1 VNIVLGLL
9 IVVVA
14 VGAASALMLFV
25 RRTAPEGSYFSDGD
39 RAAGVFGVLATGF
52 SVLLA
57 FIIVLGYQA
66 FDQARTGAESE
77 AILVAQ
83 QVETAQFFAE
93 PARSLLSGQLVCY
106 GRTVVGPEWQAL
118 ETGTLDAQINP
129 WAGRMF
135 QTVKQVNPQTGVEQS
150 AYDTWTSQTQER
162 ELARNA
168 RIHGAPGLIPAP
180 MWVALY
186 VLAAILFTYLLFFAD
201 SGERAVTQ
209 VLLVS
214 SVTVV
219 VVSSLL
225 LINFFNHPFGTG
237 VGTLKPTAM
246 QRMLDVVEREMPSVG
261 IVVTAPCDGEG
272 RPR

>member
-1 VNIVLGLL
+1 VNIAVGLL
-9 IVVVA
+9 IVILV
-14 VGAASALMLFV
+14 VGAASGLMLLV
-25 RRTAPEGSYFSDGD
+25 RRRAPEGSYFNDGD

-66 FDQARTGAESE
+66 FDDARSGAESE

-83 QVETAQFFAE
+83 QVETAQYFAE

-106 GRTVVGPEWQAL
+106 ARTVVGPEWQAL
-118 ETGTLDAQINP
+118 ETGALDAQINP

-135 QTVKQVNPQTGVEQS
+135 QTTKQVNPQTGVEQS
-150 AYDTWTSQTQER
+150 AYDTWMSQTQER

-168 RIHGAPGLIPAP
+168 RIHGAPGLIPLP
-180 MWVALY
+180 MWVVLY
-186 VLAAILFTYLLFFAD
+186 VLATILFTYMLFFAD
-201 SGERAVTQ
+201 SAERAVTQ
-209 VLLVS
+209 VLLMA

-237 VGTLKPTAM
+237 VGTLEPSAM
-246 QRMLDVVEREMPSVG
+246 ERILHLVESEMPAVG
-261 IVVTAPCDGEG
+261 IDVSPPCDGNG
-272 RPR
+272 NPR

>member
-1 VNIVLGLL
+1 MNIALGLL
-9 IVVVA
+9 IMVVV
-14 VGAASALMLFV
+14 VCAASTLMLLV
-25 RRTAPEGSYFSDGD
+25 RRRAPEGSYFTDGD

-66 FDQARTGAESE
+66 FDQARSGAEAE
-77 AILVAQ
+77 AILMAQ
-83 QVETAQFFAE
+83 QVETSQFFAE
-93 PARSLLSGQLVCY
+93 PARSQLSGQLVCY

-118 ETGTLDAQINP
+118 ETGTLEAQINP

-135 QTVKQVNPQTGVEQS
+135 QTLQRVNPQTGVEQS
-150 AYDTWTSQTQER
+150 AYDTWTSQTQQR
-162 ELARNA
+162 ELARND
-168 RIHGAPGLIPAP
+168 RIHGATGLIPAP
-180 MWVALY
+180 MWVALL
-186 VLAAILFTYLLFFAD
+186 VLAALLFTYLLFFAD
-201 SGERAVTQ
+201 SGERAATQ
-209 VLLVS
+209 VLLMA

-225 LINFFNHPFGTG
+225 LITFFNHPFGTG

-246 QRMLDVVEREMPSVG
+246 QRMLDLVEKEMPNVG
-261 IVVTAPCDGEG
+261 VVVDAPCDGEG

>member
-1 VNIVLGLL
+1 MLL
-9 IVVVA
+9 
-14 VGAASALMLFV
+14 V
-25 RRTAPEGSYFSDGD
+25 RRRAPEGSYFSDGD

-66 FDQARTGAESE
+66 FDDARSGAETE

-93 PARSLLSGQLVCY
+93 PARSQLGGQL
-106 GRTVVGPEWQAL
+106 
-118 ETGTLDAQINP
+118 
-129 WAGRMF
+129 F
-135 QTVKQVNPQTGVEQS
+135 QTLKQVDPQTAAEQS
-150 AYDTWTSQTQER
+150 AYDTWMSQTQER

-168 RIHGAPGLIPAP
+168 RIHGAPGLIPTP

-186 VLAAILFTYLLFFAD
+186 VLATVLFTYMLFFAD
-201 SGERAVTQ
+201 STERAITQ
-209 VLLVS
+209 VLLMA

-225 LINFFNHPFGTG
+225 LLNFFNHPFGTG
-237 VGTLKPTAM
+237 VGTLKPSAM
-246 QRMLDVVEREMPSVG
+246 ERALHLVESEMPALG
-261 IVVTAPCDGEG
+261 ITVSPPCDGDG
-272 RPR
+272 KPR

>member
-1 VNIVLGLL
+1 MNIALGLL
-9 IVVVA
+9 VVVVV
-14 VGAASALMLFV
+14 VGVTSALMLLV
-25 RRTAPEGSYFSDGD
+25 RRTAPEGSYFTDGD

-66 FDQARTGAESE
+66 FDQARAGAEAE

-93 PARSLLSGQLVCY
+93 PARSLLGGQLVCY
-106 GRTVVGPEWQAL
+106 GRTVVGPEWRAL
-118 ETGTLDAQINP
+118 EAGTLDTQINP

-135 QTVKQVNPQTGVEQS
+135 QTVKQVDPQGGVEQS
-150 AYDTWTSQTQER
+150 AYDTWTSQTQDR
-162 ELARNA
+162 ELARND
-168 RIHGAPGLIPAP
+168 RLHGASGLIPAP
-180 MWVALY
+180 MWVALF
-186 VLAAILFTYLLFFAD
+186 VLAALLFTYLLFFAD
-201 SGERAVTQ
+201 SAERAATQ
-209 VLLVS
+209 VLLMA

-225 LINFFNHPFGTG
+225 LITFFNHPFGTG

-246 QRMLDVVEREMPSVG
+246 ERMLHLVESEMPSVG
-261 IVVTAPCDGEG
+261 IVVTAPCDGDG

>member
-1 VNIVLGLL
+1 MNIALGLL
-9 IVVVA
+9 LVLVIVA
-14 VGAASALMLFV
+14 LTSGLMLLV
-25 RRTAPEGSYFSDGD
+25 RRRAPEGSYFSDGD
-39 RAAGVFGVLATGF
+39 RASGVFGVLATGF

-57 FIIVLGYQA
+57 FIIVLGFQA
-66 FDQARTGAESE
+66 FDDARSGAEDE
-77 AILVAQ
+77 AILVVQ
-83 QVETAQFFAE
+83 QVETAQFMRE

-106 GRTVVGPEWQAL
+106 ARTVAGPEWRAL
-118 ETGTLDAQINP
+118 EAGALGAEINP

-135 QTVKQVNPQTGVEQS
+135 QTLKQVEPQSGAEQS
-150 AYDTWTSQTQER
+150 AYDTWVSQTQQR

-180 MWVALY
+180 MWVVLY
-186 VLAAILFTYLLFFAD
+186 LLAAILFTYMLFFAD

-209 VLLVS
+209 VLLMA

-225 LINFFNHPFGTG
+225 LLNFFNNPFGTG

-246 QRMLDVVEREMPSVG
+246 ERAVHLVESEMGQVG
-261 IVVTAPCDGEG
+261 ITVSPPCDGDG